1 LYLLKK
7 IRKHVTSREI
17 ILVVSEYLGFSRAQ
31 LGGRCEDTQDLP
43 LAPVQHKGGLVIDE
57 EKKTV
62 RVKGWITT
70 LKQSNHCGI
79 GWAGGSNGSAWGQT
93 KFLIET
99 EIQPDE
105 VFAALSTIGKKSGN
119 NLSWWN
125 RDTAVEGDPVSIKL
139 FWPGLD
145 RLYDLSEL
153 VRDSNGSPLEL
164 RFGGNLQAA
173 VKRKTGCIACL
184 TSCYV
189 AIVSNAKLVLS
200 ERKDHRFHITP
211 LAPPPGTEVEL
222 IFF

>member
-1 LYLLKK
+1 MSVLMKSFWLF
-7 IRKHVTSREI
+7 IGISAF
-17 ILVVSEYLGFSRAQ
+17 LVNSSE
-31 LGGRCEDTQDLP
+31 GGVRDIQDRP
-43 LAPVQHKGGLVIDE
+43 LAPIQQEGNPVIDK

-62 RVKGWITT
+62 RIKGWITT
-70 LKQSNHCGI
+70 LTQSNHCGI
-79 GWAGGSNGSAWGQT
+79 GWAGGSNGSASGQT

-105 VFAALSTIGKKSGN
+105 VFAALSAIGKKPGN

-125 RDTAVEGDPVSIKL
+125 RNTTVEGDPVSIKL

-153 VRDSNGSPLEL
+153 VHDSNGSPLEF

-173 VKRKTGCIACL
+173 MKRKTGCIACL

-200 ERKDHRFHITP
+200 ERKDHRFHFTP

-222 IFF
+222 IFS